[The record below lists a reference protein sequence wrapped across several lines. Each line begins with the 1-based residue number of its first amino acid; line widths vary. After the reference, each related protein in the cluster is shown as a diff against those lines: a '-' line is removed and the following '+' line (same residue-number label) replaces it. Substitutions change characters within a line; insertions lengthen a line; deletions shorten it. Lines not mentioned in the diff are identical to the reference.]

1 MALGSN
7 LGSRRKTQHCIKHKL
22 NRAHFSSLQVCA
34 FFNFFNQTARSDCLR
49 KNKPI
54 LYNSIVQFIRSVLEY
69 CTPTFHHSLSKYL
82 SEDLER
88 VQKRAMSIIA
98 PSQSY
103 KQSLDSYG
111 LCTLRQ
117 RRDDDCSKLFGGI
130 TKSNDLS
137 LAHLLPPRQQGSYS
151 LRSKKT
157 FNPPQFH
164 TNRFK
169 NSFIPARCQ
178 RVNSNVSQPV
188 ICTEHCSYIE
198 TLCKQPQF

>member
-1 MALGSN
+1 MALGSI
-7 LGSRRKTQHCIKHKL
+7 LGSQRKTKHWIKHKL

-34 FFNFFNQTARSDCLR
+34 FFNFFNHTARSECLR

-54 LYNSIVQFIRSVLEY
+54 LYNSIVQFIRSILEY
-69 CTPTFHHSLSKYL
+69 CTPTFHHSLPEYL
-82 SEDLER
+82 NEDLER

-137 LAHLLPPRQQGSYS
+137 LAHLLPPRQQTHIAWEAKKLSIRHNFT
-151 LRSKKT
+151 LTVSKT
-157 FNPPQFH
+157 HSSRPGAN
-164 TNRFK
+164 
-169 NSFIPARCQ
+169 
-178 RVNSNVSQPV
+178 
-188 ICTEHCSYIE
+188 E
-198 TLCKQPQF
+198 

>member
-1 MALGSN
+1 M
-7 LGSRRKTQHCIKHKL
+7 L

-34 FFNFFNQTARSDCLR
+34 FFNFFNHTARSECLR

-117 RRDDDCSKLFGGI
+117 RRDDDCSMLFGGI
-130 TKSNDLS
+130 TVSHIYS
-137 LAHLLPPRQQGSYS
+137 PPRQQGSYS
-151 LRSKKT
+151 LRSKKKLSIHRNFT
-157 FNPPQFH
+157 L
-164 TNRFK
+164 T
-169 NSFIPARCQ
+169 
-178 RVNSNVSQPV
+178 VSKTHSSRPGAN
-188 ICTEHCSYIE
+188 E
-198 TLCKQPQF
+198 